1 MKYTRQERYDIY
13 AQAYDLFDA
22 KTEMFICHAIGKI
35 AYGSIAK
42 MEIDDFPE
50 LKFVAPRSFFFRG
63 SVKYRKKWTGA
74 AFCVNDE
81 EPYFDKTED
90 LIEYNAFWEDIDN
103 YIVAGNEKTWRLT
116 MLAFMMELCI
126 QDDLDEWTP

>member
-1 MKYTRQERYDIY
+1 MKFTRQERYDIY

-35 AYGSIAK
+35 AYGRISK

-50 LKFVAPRSFFFRG
+50 LKFVAPRRFYHG
-63 SVKYRKKWTGA
+63 STTMRKEWVGP

-116 MLAFMMELCI
+116 MLAFMMELCV